1 MTQGIVKN
9 RFVLV
14 NVQLQETFLKGAWL
28 VQRAETA
35 TRDYHVQVRST
46 DFEIVW
52 VLSSTQMLLL
62 LLLPHPYHCREG
74 NPPSF
79 YQIKVWTWSH
89 NCRGKGVVLQLYE
102 KGDYTT

>member
-14 NVQLQETFLKGAWL
+14 NVQTQETFLKGAWL

-52 VLSSTQMLLL
+52 VLPSAPMLLL
-62 LLLPHPYHCREG
+62 LLLPHPLPLQGRQPTIFLPHKSVYMVTQLQR
-74 NPPSF
+74 
-79 YQIKVWTWSH
+79 
-89 NCRGKGVVLQLYE
+89 KGCCVAAL
-102 KGDYTT
+102 

>member
-35 TRDYHVQVRST
+35 TRDYHVQVTST
-46 DFEIVW
+46 D
-52 VLSSTQMLLL
+52 L
-62 LLLPHPYHCREG
+62 R
-74 NPPSF
+74 
-79 YQIKVWTWSH
+79 
-89 NCRGKGVVLQLYE
+89 
-102 KGDYTT
+102 